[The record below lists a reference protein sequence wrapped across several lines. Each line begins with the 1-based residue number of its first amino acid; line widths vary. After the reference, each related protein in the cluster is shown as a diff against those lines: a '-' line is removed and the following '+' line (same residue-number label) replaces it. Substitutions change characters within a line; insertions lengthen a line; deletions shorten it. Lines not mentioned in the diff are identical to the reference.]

1 MSASTRLGFARLMLG
16 TAQLSAAYGIA
27 NTTGQLSAAA
37 STTLL
42 NCAWENGLTSF
53 DTARLY
59 GQSERRIGTWIAQT
73 GHTPRLITKFRPV
86 HTAAAL
92 RNSLDESFAVL
103 GVNYVD
109 GLLAHDARA
118 LSQRTIADTLQDLQA
133 QGRIGSFGASV
144 YEPEHAISLMA
155 IPGLSLLQ
163 LPLNA
168 FDNRFIETGVL
179 AKAAS
184 RGISIFARSPL
195 LQGVLVMTPESLPS
209 HLHVART
216 PLRRFRDHARAA
228 GLTPSALALAM
239 VLARPEV
246 TSMVIGAEL
255 PIHIND
261 AALAATLT
269 LEETVI
275 SEAWQLAANLPRA
288 VVNPSLWP
296 KTD

>member
-1 MSASTRLGFARLMLG
+1 
-16 TAQLSAAYGIA
+16 
-27 NTTGQLSAAA
+27 
-37 STTLL
+37 
-42 NCAWENGLTSF
+42 
-53 DTARLY
+53 
-59 GQSERRIGTWIAQT
+59 
-73 GHTPRLITKFRPV
+73 
-86 HTAAAL
+86 
-92 RNSLDESFAVL
+92 
-103 GVNYVD
+103 
-109 GLLAHDARA
+109 
-118 LSQRTIADTLQDLQA
+118 
-133 QGRIGSFGASV
+133 
-144 YEPEHAISLMA
+144 
-155 IPGLSLLQ
+155 
-163 LPLNA
+163 
-168 FDNRFIETGVL
+168 
-179 AKAAS
+179 
-184 RGISIFARSPL
+184 
-195 LQGVLVMTPESLPS
+195 MTPESLPS